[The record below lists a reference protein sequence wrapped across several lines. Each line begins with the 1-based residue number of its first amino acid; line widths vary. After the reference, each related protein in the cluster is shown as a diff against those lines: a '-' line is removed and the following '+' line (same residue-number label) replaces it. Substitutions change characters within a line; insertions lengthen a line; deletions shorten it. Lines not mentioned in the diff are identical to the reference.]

1 MKKENFL
8 MNSLIQ
14 AIRTDLKKNA
24 DPSVKKSAQRFF
36 REGITCYGVKTA
48 VVYRIAGVHWK
59 QAKDLPKKS
68 IYGLCEELFASGMQ
82 EEAGVVCDWVPRLAD
97 AFERNDLR
105 LFKKWISRYVDNWAK
120 CDCFCNHTMGDFVVR
135 FPDSVPEIKSWT
147 RSPNRWMKR
156 AAAVTFI
163 LPCRRGAFLS
173 DALEIADALLEDPDD
188 LVQKG
193 YGWLLKEA
201 GRLHRAEVFD
211 YVIKRRDRMP
221 RTALRYAIELMPP
234 AMRKEAMQKPHFRR
248 TRNV

>member
-1 MKKENFL
+1 MTHP
-8 MNSLIQ
+8 LILK
-14 AIRTDLKKNA
+14 IRADLKKNA
-24 DPSVKKSAQRFF
+24 DPGVEQSTRRFF
-36 REGITCYGVKTA
+36 KEGISCYGVKTA

-59 QAKDLPKKS
+59 QAKDLSRKD
-68 IYGLCEELFASGMQ
+68 IYSLCEDLLKSGNQ
-82 EEAGVVCDWVPRLAD
+82 EETFIVCDWVPRLA
-97 AFERNDLR
+97 ATFERNDLR

-135 FPDSVPEIKSWT
+135 FPDSAPEIKSWT

-163 LPCRRGAFLS
+163 LPCRRGGFLS
-173 DALEIADALLEDPDD
+173 DAFEIADALIEDPDD

-201 GRLHRAEVFD
+201 SRLHRAEVFAF
-211 YVIKRRDRMP
+211 VLKRRDRMP

-234 AMRKEAMQKPHFRR
+234 AMKKEAMQKSPSRR
-248 TRNV
+248 APQV